1 MISCDVVGC
10 KEISLHE
17 YNGLN
22 CKPKNYLELANNIE
36 KLISDNRKMKLM
48 GMNSRKLVLKK
59 FSDDYVSKQF
69 SKVYFYSLKEFK
81 ENIVKYEKI

>member
-1 MISCDVVGC
+1 
-10 KEISLHE
+10 
-17 YNGLN
+17 
-22 CKPKNYLELANNIE
+22 
-36 KLISDNRKMKLM
+36 MKLM
-48 GMNSRKLVLKK
+48 GINSRKLVLKK